1 MLILLD
7 NLEHLLYLYFDLVCI
22 ILYIVAAT
30 FAARAVPCPVMRR
43 VSTSDCARDVDIVTE
58 WLIAGE

>member
-22 ILYIVAAT
+22 ILYIVA
-30 FAARAVPCPVMRR
+30 AVPCPVMRR